1 MPDTI
6 AVGKASELQEEWI
19 KTQNINL
26 KERVHLQKLSHMRYQ
41 HPDLE
46 EISGFMIGT
55 VSVLSLTALPHN

>member
-6 AVGKASELQEEWI
+6 AVGKASELQKEWI
-19 KTQNINL
+19 QTQNINL

-46 EISGFMIGT
+46 EISGFMIGI
-55 VSVLSLTALPHN
+55 VSVLSLSAPAHH